1 MNPKRKRNIKKYYTK
16 FLKDVY
22 SHILSKEANT
32 KFLSSIA
39 KKITKDVGVTTSQS
53 TISFINFFKIMEL
66 MEYSIKFKIEITN
79 LDKET
84 TEYEVTVDGIKITN
98 KGKEDE

>member
-1 MNPKRKRNIKKYYTK
+1 
-16 FLKDVY
+16 
-22 SHILSKEANT
+22 
-32 KFLSSIA
+32 
-39 KKITKDVGVTTSQS
+39 
-53 TISFINFFKIMEL
+53 MEL

-84 TEYEVTVDGIKITN
+84 TEYEVTVDGIKTTD

>member
-53 TISFINFFKIMEL
+53 TISFVNFFKIMEL

-79 LDKET
+79 LDEEV
-84 TEYEVTVDGIKITN
+84 TEYEVTVDGIKTID
-98 KGKEDE
+98 KGKVNE